1 MHLKRIKHK
10 YHFVQVQDS
19 VKWCL
24 NTQGQ
29 LTLKWTVCSI
39 PAWDFKA
46 TLEIGT
52 GINMINGHNLPRRQG
67 KLNGV
72 TRNGVWFLC
81 LTILVCFSTNKRVS
95 KLGTHQDNLFFANCI
110 GFIIFNVI
118 SMCLTALY
126 NFE

>member
-1 MHLKRIKHK
+1 MHLKRIKRK

-19 VKWCL
+19 VKSCL

-52 GINMINGHNLPRRQG
+52 GINMINGHNLP
-67 KLNGV
+67 
-72 TRNGVWFLC
+72 
-81 LTILVCFSTNKRVS
+81 
-95 KLGTHQDNLFFANCI
+95 
-110 GFIIFNVI
+110 
-118 SMCLTALY
+118 
-126 NFE
+126 